1 MITRRQN
8 SHTGGT
14 LPRVMLLLCVIWFAF
29 IHLAKAGWDEDR
41 LRQTALATYGPALEK
56 RLDLLLTWIQTQ
68 RNQSEA
74 DKLRAANDWWNRTI
88 RFDDDQKIWKQADY
102 WATPL
107 ETLAQGAGDCEDF
120 AIAKYLTLIE
130 LGVSESRLRLV
141 YVRAQMGEQ
150 APQAH
155 MVLAYYSQPD
165 AEPLILDNLLRSI
178 QPASRRTDLT
188 PLFSFNAAGVWVQG
202 NPTVQSGAD
211 RLSRWQ
217 DAIRRFRAA
226 GF

>member
-1 MITRRQN
+1 MTLHRQK
-8 SHTGGT
+8 SHTTGA
-14 LPRVMLLLCVIWFAF
+14 LVRALLVLCVIWMSLFT
-29 IHLAKAGWDEDR
+29 LARAGWDETR

-56 RLDLLLTWIQTQ
+56 RLDMLLTWLQGQRAQT
-68 RNQSEA
+68 EA
-74 DKLRAANDWWNRTI
+74 DKLRATNDWWNRTI
-88 RFDDDQKIWKQADY
+88 RFDDDSKIWKQADY

-130 LGVSESRLRLV
+130 LGVPESRLRLV
-141 YVRAQMGEQ
+141 YVRAQIGEQ

-155 MVLAYYSQPD
+155 MVLAYYSTPE

-202 NPTVQSGAD
+202 NPNAQSGAD